1 MFSTLLPSLNIYTF
15 IKGRKEAKKKEV
27 EGNDISENVCFA
39 DNEDS
44 SDTSPERTEGEAD
57 ILNSSCR

>member
-1 MFSTLLPSLNIYTF
+1 MFSTLLPSLNIHTF
-15 IKGRKEAKKKEV
+15 FKGRKEAKKKEV

-57 ILNSSCR
+57 IS

>member
-27 EGNDISENVCFA
+27 EGNDISENVYFA

-44 SDTSPERTEGEAD
+44 SDSDPGRTEGEAE
-57 ILNSSCR
+57 IS

>member
-27 EGNDISENVCFA
+27 DGNDISEKGYFA

-44 SDTSPERTEGEAD
+44 SDSDPGRTEGEAD
-57 ILNSSCR
+57 IS

>member
-15 IKGRKEAKKKEV
+15 FKGRKEAKKKEV
-27 EGNDISENVCFA
+27 EGNDISENVYFA

-44 SDTSPERTEGEAD
+44 SDSDPGRTEGEAE
-57 ILNSSCR
+57 IS

>member
-1 MFSTLLPSLNIYTF
+1 MFSTLLPLLNIYMF
-15 IKGRKEAKKKEV
+15 FKGRKEVKKKGV

-44 SDTSPERTEGEAD
+44 SDTNPGRTEGEAD
-57 ILNSSCR
+57 IS

>member
-1 MFSTLLPSLNIYTF
+1 MFF
-15 IKGRKEAKKKEV
+15 KGRKEAKNKEV

-44 SDTSPERTEGEAD
+44 SDTNPGRTEGEAD
-57 ILNSSCR
+57 IS

>member
-1 MFSTLLPSLNIYTF
+1 MPSLNIYTL

-27 EGNDISENVCFA
+27 EGNDISQNVCFA

-44 SDTSPERTEGEAD
+44 SDTNPGRTEGEAA
-57 ILNSSCR
+57 IS

>member
-15 IKGRKEAKKKEV
+15 FKGCKEAKKNEV

-57 ILNSSCR
+57 IS

>member
-1 MFSTLLPSLNIYTF
+1 MFF
-15 IKGRKEAKKKEV
+15 KGRKEAKKKEV

-57 ILNSSCR
+57 IS

>member
-1 MFSTLLPSLNIYTF
+1 MFF
-15 IKGRKEAKKKEV
+15 KGRKEAKKKEV

-44 SDTSPERTEGEAD
+44 SDTNPGRTEGEAD
-57 ILNSSCR
+57 IS

>member
-15 IKGRKEAKKKEV
+15 IKGLKEAKKKEV
-27 EGNDISENVCFA
+27 DGNDISEKGYFA

-44 SDTSPERTEGEAD
+44 SDSDPERTEGEAE
-57 ILNSSCR
+57 IS

>member
-1 MFSTLLPSLNIYTF
+1 MFSTLLPSLNIYMF
-15 IKGRKEAKKKEV
+15 FKGRKEAKKKEV

-44 SDTSPERTEGEAD
+44 SDANPRRTEGEAD
-57 ILNSSCR
+57 IS

>member
-15 IKGRKEAKKKEV
+15 FKGRKEAKKKEV
-27 EGNDISENVCFA
+27 EGNDFSENVCFA

-57 ILNSSCR
+57 IS